1 MTALD
6 QSLKPADRELI
17 APGCAALLLDGAD
30 WIHRRREAVEILDE
44 TAIKRQISVDF
55 TLPKELPG
63 AEAPLTKLD
72 DLGYA
77 APIYVLPKTLPSNL
91 MSFDLKDA
99 SGTSM
104 PLMTKSEN
112 KEISADVL
120 VQMAKRVCRQDP
132 SEDLA
137 RRLREVATTEAPH
150 AEAKAEDLLNEEV
163 AATSQLGQ
171 LMAHDRFRWWLF
183 TFAHSSVVV
192 VWAAQ
197 VGKREIVKLSFRGP
211 ITSDLSP
218 LGRLGWNP
226 YQLMVDSSYVEARA
240 HHFEAE
246 SPTGLRIVAAQ
257 MGTDHSGPEADAG
270 FMRRVHLYA
279 SEAAQAGGATVKLH
293 LRVSAD
299 GFIRSAWLP
308 ALLITIAFIGAAIRH
323 DEIARN
329 PTSAPAL
336 LLLLPGLVATYIGR
350 PDHHA
355 LTSRLLAAA
364 RWALL
369 FSAFVAYVG
378 AGYLATLGP
387 VPGPEQ
393 ADLLATR
400 QDEVELVMKFAIALS
415 AVPFLLLL
423 VSLVRAGPR
432 SHWLSWLIKPAA
444 KPAGWLGRRLR
455 RLRYSWRGLLS
466 VIRTRI
472 FQFDLVTDKE
482 LEETSETL
490 EAHTLLER
498 TAPRELR
505 HQPEA
510 RAIKPQLVAE
520 LRRSQEGARSTT
532 RVKIAGE
539 VYGAAIVPDVVAG
552 LWLAVLSVRLR
563 WATAKRLPAPGEG

>member
-6 QSLKPADRELI
+6 QSLKQGDRELI
-17 APGCAALLLDGAD
+17 APGGALLLLDGTA

-55 TLPKELPG
+55 TLPTELPD
-63 AEAPLTKLD
+63 AVMLAKLD

-77 APIYVLPKTLPSNL
+77 APVYVLPKTLPSNL
-91 MSFDLKDA
+91 MSFDLKD
-99 SGTSM
+99 STGGSM
-104 PLMTKSEN
+104 PLMTKAEN
-112 KEISADVL
+112 KEISADLL
-120 VQMAKRVCRQDP
+120 VQMATRVCGQAP
-132 SEDLA
+132 VEDLA
-137 RRLREVATTEAPH
+137 RRLREVAITEAPD
-150 AEAKAEDLLNEEV
+150 AEAKAENLLNEDAV
-163 AATSQLGQ
+163 ATSQLGR
-171 LMAHDRFRWWLF
+171 LMSHDRFRWWLF

-192 VWAAQ
+192 VWVTELGSRQ
-197 VGKREIVKLSFRGP
+197 IVKLSFRGP

-218 LGRLGWNP
+218 LGRLGWSP
-226 YQLMVDSSYVEARA
+226 YQLMVDSSYVEART

-246 SPTGLRIVAAQ
+246 SPAGLRIVEAQ
-257 MGTDHSGPEADAG
+257 MGTDHSGPESDAG

-308 ALLITIAFIGAAIRH
+308 ALLITVAFLGAAIRH
-323 DEIARN
+323 DEIAQN

-369 FSAFVAYVG
+369 FSALFAYLA
-378 AGYLATLGP
+378 AGYLASLGP
-387 VPGPEQ
+387 VPAAEQ
-393 ADLLATR
+393 VDLLEAR
-400 QDEVELVMKFAIALS
+400 QDEVELVMKIAASVS

-432 SHWLSWLIKPAA
+432 SEWLSWLGRPAA
-444 KPAGWLGRRLR
+444 KPAGWLSQRLR

-466 VIRTRI
+466 VIRKQT
-472 FQFDLVTDKE
+472 FQLDLLTDCQLKQ
-482 LEETSETL
+482 TSETL
-490 EAHTLLER
+490 QAHTFLEES
-498 TAPRELR
+498 APRELR
-505 HQPEA
+505 HRPDA
-510 RAIKPQLVAE
+510 RAIRPNIVAE

-532 RVKIAGE
+532 RVKITAE
-539 VYGAAIVPDVVAG
+539 TYGAALVPDLIAG
-552 LWLAVLSVRLR
+552 LWLAVLYVRLR
-563 WATAKRLPAPGEG
+563 WSMAKQLPAAGRRM